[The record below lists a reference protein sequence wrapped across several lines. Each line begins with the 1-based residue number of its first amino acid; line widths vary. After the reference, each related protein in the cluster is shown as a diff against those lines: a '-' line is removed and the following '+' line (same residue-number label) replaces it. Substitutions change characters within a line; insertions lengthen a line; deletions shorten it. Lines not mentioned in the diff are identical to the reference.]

1 MTVCYT
7 NLMCFPSI
15 TTQQEVCLEISAYF
29 NWLKWKIISNLH
41 FNAIH
46 LDLTY
51 FDERSS

>member
-7 NLMCFPSI
+7 NLMCFPS

-29 NWLKWKIISNLH
+29 NWLKREIISNLH

-51 FDERSS
+51 LDERSS